1 VELITLRVG
10 DALHLPLD
18 DESVD
23 AIVCDPPYE
32 LGFMGRDW
40 DASGVAYD
48 PATWAEALRV
58 AKPGAFLVAFGA
70 PRTFPEMAVAVR
82 LAGWERRDT
91 LSWLFGS
98 GFPKSLDVSKALD
111 REAGAERE
119 VVGQEKNWGTS
130 RLDDGKVGYGD
141 YNGAWNV
148 TAPATDI
155 ARQWEG
161 WGTALKP
168 AWEPI
173 VLARKPLRGTVAQ
186 NVAAFGTGAL
196 NIDGSRIATDDNL
209 NGGTYS
215 QGGKSGPMPGDE
227 RTGAAL
233 GMFAPGARPSRDYV
247 QPSGRWPANV
257 VLDEAAAALLDAS
270 VGERTSGKMLPTHTE
285 AARNTYGQNAA
296 GGYVTMETYGD
307 SGGPSRFFYTAK
319 ASRSEREAGLDDLE
333 PVRRS
338 DGRETDIENPRL
350 RTSARRNDHPTV
362 KPLDLMRWLVTLVT
376 PPGGVVLDQFMGS
389 GSTGVAAVELGFS
402 FIGIDRDPHYVEIAR
417 RRIGHERPMRMALG
431 DA

>member
-1 VELITLRVG
+1 VRLEVG

-18 DESVD
+18 GESVD

-48 PATWAEALRV
+48 VATWAEALRV

-119 VVGQEKNWGTS
+119 VVGRGRGITGPATRSHDGLHSDDNYQWPSAADGTYP
-130 RLDDGKVGYGD
+130 L
-141 YNGAWNV
+141 

-196 NIDGSRIATDDNL
+196 NIDGTRIA
-209 NGGTYS
+209 GTKPHREVVNVQENEW
-215 QGGKSGPMPGDE
+215 QGGGAWKSSGVGSGVSNE
-227 RTGAAL
+227 
-233 GMFAPGARPSRDYV
+233 
-247 QPSGRWPANV
+247 GRWPANV
-257 VLDEAAAALLDAS
+257 VLDEAAAALLDVS
-270 VGERTSGKMLPTHTE
+270 VGELTSGSRAEGVRKGIG
-285 AARNTYGQNAA
+285 YGSNAQGD
-296 GGYVTMETYGD
+296 GGPAINGD
-307 SGGPSRFFYTAK
+307 SGGPSRFFYTSK
-319 ASRSEREAGLDDLE
+319 ASRTAREAGLDDLE

-338 DGRETDIENPRL
+338 DGRETDMENPRL

-431 DA
+431 DAAL